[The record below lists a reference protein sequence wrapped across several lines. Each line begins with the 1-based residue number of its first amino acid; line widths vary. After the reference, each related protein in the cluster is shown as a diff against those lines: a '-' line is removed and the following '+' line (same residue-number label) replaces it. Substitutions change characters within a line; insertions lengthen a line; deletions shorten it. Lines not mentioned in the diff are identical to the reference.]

1 MDAIDL
7 DDDDRPTLPT
17 ELTLA
22 AATGRPAP
30 LRVDTFAD
38 AFFGAGPAAAV
49 RVSEIEARAAAKAR
63 REAIARGVLA
73 ILAACVGL
81 VVAAFA
87 A

>member
-30 LRVDTFAD
+30 LRIDTFAD

-49 RVSEIEARAAAKAR
+49 RVSEMEAREEARAR

-73 ILAACVGL
+73 VLAACVGL
-81 VVAAFA
+81 LVVAFA
-87 A
+87 S